1 VGDLEMG
8 RWGDGANERLID
20 EEFEEFEEFEMF
32 EMYEELGK
40 LLLLRIKL
48 KTIN

>member
-1 VGDLEMG
+1 MG
-8 RWGDGANERLID
+8 SNERQID
-20 EEFEEFEEFEMF
+20 EVFEEFEMY